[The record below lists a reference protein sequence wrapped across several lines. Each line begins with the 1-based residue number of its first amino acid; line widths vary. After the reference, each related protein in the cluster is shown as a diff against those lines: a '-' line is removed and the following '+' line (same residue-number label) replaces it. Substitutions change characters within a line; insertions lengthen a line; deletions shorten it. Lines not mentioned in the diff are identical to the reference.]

1 MAESL
6 LPPNSTQL
14 ERDLEATLARS
25 LTVDVPVED
34 LWHAYRCPTDF
45 LPWLAWAV
53 GVEEWDSAWPE
64 SVKRDVISATPDIRR
79 HRGTVWAV
87 REALRA
93 AGYADAYIEEGM
105 PHLTHNGAE
114 LYNGED
120 DYSGGSRWALFRVI
134 ADIGE
139 NIGVSGSERERLV
152 RLVERAKPV
161 RSVLRE
167 VAYQASVSDSLEMGD
182 EHHIT
187 VKPAFEEVRPAGR
200 RYDGS
205 ITHSQA
211 EKLPREATY
220 FDGRLS
226 YNGYADHDGLMPH
239 HEWQVTGETY
249 SNQWDELGLKV
260 NYNPADSVEVSLSY
274 SGAATYDGAPSHG
287 GSQPAAV
294 DSGHITVVERRKHN
308 ARLSFDGQ
316 SRYAGVTR
324 TPMTI

>member
-14 ERDLEATLARS
+14 ERDLEATLADA

-34 LWHAYRCPTDF
+34 LWHAYRCPAEF

-53 GVEEWDSAWPE
+53 GVEEWDSGWPE
-64 SVKRDVISATPDIRR
+64 TVKRDVISATPDIRR

-105 PHLTHNGAE
+105 PYLTYNGAE
-114 LYNGED
+114 LYNSED

-152 RLVERAKPV
+152 RLVSRAKPV

-167 VAYQASVSDSLEMGD
+167 VAYQASVSDSLVMGD

-187 VKPAFEEVRPAGR
+187 AKPTVDEVRPAGR

-211 EKLPREATY
+211 EKLPRKATY

-226 YNGYADHDGLMPH
+226 YTGYAYHDGLMPH
-239 HEWQVTGETY
+239 HEWRVTGETY
-249 SNQWDELGLKV
+249 SNQWDETSLHL
-260 NYNPADSVEVSLSY
+260 NYQAADAQRVELSY
-274 SGAATYDGAPSHG
+274 SGHATYDGAPTHG
-287 GSQPAAV
+287 TNQPAMV
-294 DSGHITVVERRKHN
+294 DAGVATVVERRKHN
-308 ARLSFDGQ
+308 ARLSFNGQ
-316 SRYAGVTR
+316 SRYAGTSR
-324 TPMTI
+324 TPLAI

>member
-1 MAESL
+1 MADHL
-6 LPPNSTQL
+6 LPPNTTQL
-14 ERDLEATLARS
+14 ERDLEATLAKA
-25 LTVDVPVED
+25 LTINVPVED
-34 LWHAYRCPTDF
+34 LWHAYRCPFDF

-53 GVEEWDSAWPE
+53 GVEEWDSTWPE
-64 SVKRDVISATPDIRR
+64 AVKRDVISATPDIRR

-105 PHLTHNGAE
+105 PCLTYNGEE

-152 RLVERAKPV
+152 RLVSRAKPV

-182 EHHIT
+182 EHQIT
-187 VKPAFEEVRPAGR
+187 VKPTVDEVRPAGR

-220 FDGRLS
+220 FDGCLRH
-226 YNGYADHDGLMPH
+226 NGYADYDGLMPH
-239 HEWQVTGETY
+239 HEWQITGETY
-249 SNQWDELGLKV
+249 SNQWDETSLHLA
-260 NYNPADSVEVSLSY
+260 YQAADAQRVALSY
-274 SGAATYDGAPSHG
+274 SGAATYDGAPTHG
-287 GSQPAAV
+287 EGQPSMV
-294 DSGHITVVERRKHN
+294 DAGVATVVERRKHN
-308 ARLSFDGQ
+308 ARLSFNGQ
-316 SRYAGVTR
+316 SRYAGTSR
-324 TPMTI
+324 TPLAI

>member
-1 MAESL
+1 MSDQL
-6 LPPNSTQL
+6 LPPNASDL
-14 ERDLEATLARS
+14 EKDLEATLQAE
-25 LTVDVPVED
+25 LLLDVPVGD
-34 LWHAYRCPTDF
+34 LWSPYRCPREF
-45 LPWLAWAV
+45 LPWLAYAV
-53 GVEEWDSAWPE
+53 GVEEWDSTWPE
-64 SVKRDVISATPDIRR
+64 TVKRDVISATPDIRR

-105 PHLTHNGAE
+105 PYLTHNGAE
-114 LYNGED
+114 LHNGED

-152 RLVERAKPV
+152 RLVRRAKPV

-182 EHHIT
+182 EHAIT
-187 VKPAFEEVRPAGR
+187 VKPAFEEVRPAGL

-205 ITHSQA
+205 IDHSQA

-226 YNGYADHDGLMPH
+226 YTGYADHDGLMPH

-249 SNQWDELGLKV
+249 SNQWDETSLHL
-260 NYNPADSVEVSLSY
+260 NYQAADAQRVTLSY
-274 SGAATYDGAPSHG
+274 SGSATYDGAPTHG
-287 GSQPAAV
+287 TGQPSMVDAAV
-294 DSGHITVVERRKHN
+294 ATVVERRKHN
-308 ARLSFDGQ
+308 ARLSFNGQ
-316 SRYAGVTR
+316 SRYAGTSR
-324 TPMTI
+324 TPLAI

>member
-1 MAESL
+1 MSDQL
-6 LPPNSTQL
+6 LPPNASDL
-14 ERDLEATLARS
+14 EKDLEATLQAE
-25 LTVDVPVED
+25 LLLDVPVGD
-34 LWHAYRCPTDF
+34 LWNPYRCPREF

-64 SVKRDVISATPDIRR
+64 TVKRDVISATPDIRR

-105 PHLTHNGAE
+105 PYLTYNGAE
-114 LYNGED
+114 LHNGED

-152 RLVERAKPV
+152 RLVRRAKPV

-182 EHHIT
+182 EHAIT
-187 VKPAFEEVRPAGR
+187 VKPTFEEVRPAGL

-205 ITHSQA
+205 IAHDQA

-226 YNGYADHDGLMPH
+226 HNGYADHDGLMPH
-239 HEWQVTGETY
+239 HEWQVTGEAY
-249 SNQWDELGLKV
+249 SNQWDEASLHL
-260 NYNPADSVEVSLSY
+260 NYQAADAQRVALSY
-274 SGAATYDGAPSHG
+274 SGSATYDGAPTHG
-287 GSQPAAV
+287 TGQPSMV
-294 DSGHITVVERRKHN
+294 DAGVATVVERRKHN
-308 ARLSFDGQ
+308 ARLSFNGQ
-316 SRYAGVTR
+316 SRYAGTSR
-324 TPMTI
+324 TPLAI